1 MNPAQPLQPLATL
14 RQLRESQSRS
24 AREQQIL
31 SGRDWLF
38 ATAFV
43 QFLTALYPL
52 YRWLSDTMLVHASD
66 ARAGSDMRAALGML
80 SVTAV
85 LLALWGWAKYAPF
98 RAASVALAFYVLLQV
113 GLAVYSPDH
122 VLDGIASKIIVLLG
136 LIMAVRTGYRR
147 RHSG

>member
-1 MNPAQPLQPLATL
+1 MNPATQLTIL
-14 RQLRESQSRS
+14 RRLRECQSRS

-38 ATAFV
+38 VTALV
-43 QFLTALYPL
+43 QFLSALYPL
-52 YRWLSDTMLVHASD
+52 YRWLSDTMMRTPDEARFSIDVHV
-66 ARAGSDMRAALGML
+66 ALGML
-80 SVTAV
+80 LTTVI
-85 LLALWGWAKYAPF
+85 LLLLWVWAKYAPF
-98 RAASVALAFYVLLQV
+98 RAACVALAFFVLLQV
-113 GLAVYSPDH
+113 GLAIYDPNH

>member
-1 MNPAQPLQPLATL
+1 MNPTQQLALL

-38 ATAFV
+38 VTALV

-52 YRWLSDTMLVHASD
+52 YRWMTDLTLRAADPARTATDTHV
-66 ARAGSDMRAALGML
+66 ALGML
-80 SVTAV
+80 ATTAI
-85 LLALWGWAKYAPF
+85 LLLLWLWAKYAPF
-98 RAASVALAFYVLLQV
+98 RAAITALAFYVLLQA
-113 GLAVYSPDH
+113 GLAVYAPNH
-122 VLDGIASKIIVLLG
+122 VLDGIASKVIVLLG

>member
-1 MNPAQPLQPLATL
+1 MNPTQQLALL

-38 ATAFV
+38 VSALV

-52 YRWLSDTMLVHASD
+52 YRWFGDLTLRSVTPEHYATDVRVVILMLVTMAI
-66 ARAGSDMRAALGML
+66 
-80 SVTAV
+80 
-85 LLALWGWAKYAPF
+85 LLLLWLWAKYAPF
-98 RAASVALAFYVLLQV
+98 RAAITALALYFLLQA
-113 GLAVYSPDH
+113 GIAIYDPNHL
-122 VLDGIASKIIVLLG
+122 LDGVASKLIILFG

>member
-1 MNPAQPLQPLATL
+1 MNPANQLTIL
-14 RQLRESQSRS
+14 RQLRECQSRS

-38 ATAFV
+38 VTALV

-52 YRWLSDTMLVHASD
+52 YRWFTDMTMRTAD
-66 ARAGSDMRAALGML
+66 EARYGIDMRVALGML
-80 SVTAV
+80 ATTVI
-85 LLALWGWAKYAPF
+85 LLVLWGWAKYAPF
-98 RAASVALAFYVLLQV
+98 RAACVALAFYVLLQV
-113 GLAVYSPDH
+113 GLAIYDPNH

>member
-1 MNPAQPLQPLATL
+1 MNPTQQLAIL

-38 ATAFV
+38 VTALV
-43 QFLTALYPL
+43 EFLTALYPL
-52 YRWLSDTMLVHASD
+52 YRWLTDVMMRTPD
-66 ARAGSDMRAALGML
+66 EARSGMDMRVALSML
-80 SVTAV
+80 ATTVI
-85 LLALWGWAKYAPF
+85 LLALWMWAKHAPF
-98 RAASVALAFYVLLQV
+98 RAACVALAFYALQQA
-113 GLAVYSPDH
+113 GIGIYDPNHL
-122 VLDGIASKIIVLLG
+122 LDGIVSKVIVLLG

>member
-1 MNPAQPLQPLATL
+1 MNPTNQPVLL

-38 ATAFV
+38 VTALV
-43 QFLTALYPL
+43 EFLTALYPL
-52 YRWLSDTMLVHASD
+52 YRWLTDTLMRTPDEARFAIDMHVAVGLV
-66 ARAGSDMRAALGML
+66 L
-80 SVTAV
+80 TTII
-85 LLALWGWAKYAPF
+85 LLILWAWAKYAPF
-98 RAASVALAFYVLLQV
+98 RAACTALAFYVLLQAA
-113 GLAVYSPDH
+113 LALYDPNH

>member
-1 MNPAQPLQPLATL
+1 MNPTQQLALL

-38 ATAFV
+38 ATALV

-52 YRWLSDTMLVHASD
+52 FRWLTNITLRADD
-66 ARAGSDMRAALGML
+66 PARVTTDMRVALVML
-80 SVTAV
+80 ATTAILF
-85 LLALWGWAKYAPF
+85 LLWLWAKYAPF
-98 RAASVALAFYVLLQV
+98 RAAITALAFYALLQA
-113 GLAVYSPDH
+113 GLAIYDPNH
-122 VLDGIASKIIVLLG
+122 VLDGIVSKVVVLLG